1 MYRFLF
7 RFAVTTITILT
18 ANLLT
23 NMISDY
29 LVSYKFQARPI
40 TFTLV
45 AMGIITVIFYP
56 LFLKLE
62 IWIEGFSK
70 KILKRGKSLAGN
82 YLGLFLAFFG
92 ALLILTYFYARSWY
106 HIDLLRVLIHGEIGK
121 YI

>member
-1 MYRFLF
+1 
-7 RFAVTTITILT
+7 
-18 ANLLT
+18 
-23 NMISDY
+23 MIGDY

-56 LFLKLE
+56 LFMRLE
-62 IWIEGFSK
+62 SWVENFSR
-70 KILKRGKSLAGN
+70 KILKGGKSLTGK

-92 ALLILTYFYARSWY
+92 SLVILTYFYAKSWY
-106 HIDLLRVLIHGEIGK
+106 HIDLLRILFHGEIGK